1 MSQERLSLFSV
12 GVFTVII
19 LLDYVQTV
27 DRGNFKTCE
36 QSSFCRRLRKVEPGR
51 SSYEL
56 QLDTL
61 KVSDTSVTGDIIN
74 ADVGVHFN
82 LVLTA
87 LTDGRFRLEMDEA
100 VPRRPRYR
108 VQGSLQAE
116 PTQQKLEI
124 VEKAENS
131 VTIKSGDNK
140 VVLMGA
146 PFRIDL
152 YYGNNLVISG
162 NARGLLRFEHQQVK
176 QEPRPEGEAAEVPQ
190 EDPGA
195 WEENFKSHHDN
206 KPYGPMA
213 VGFDMSFVGAEQ
225 AYGLPEHADNV
236 PLKSTKKGDPY
247 RLYNL
252 DVFEYELYNNMALY
266 AAIPLLITHST
277 TNTVGVFWNNA
288 AETWVDVSSNSDDN
302 VVSSI
307 VNFVSGSTKPA
318 QVDAHFMSETGVL
331 DVFFLL
337 GPKPH
342 DVLRQYTS
350 LTGTAPLPPYFS
362 LGYHQCRWNYNDQD
376 DVSMVS
382 AGFDTY
388 DIPMDVMWLDIEH
401 TDNKKYFTW
410 DPFKFSKPIDM
421 QHNLTAVG
429 RKLIVIVD
437 PHIKRDASYDL
448 HTDAEA
454 NGYYVK
460 NKDGGDFDGWCW
472 PGSSSYLDF
481 LNPVVRDYFISRY
494 KLSRYYG
501 STEDLYIWNDM
512 NEPSVF
518 NGPEVTMPKD
528 CVHYGG
534 IEHRDLHNQYG
545 LLMLM
550 TSYSG
555 LLNRADEQEPALRKR
570 PFILTRSAFSGAQR
584 YAAIWTGDN
593 AAEWG
598 HLTVSIPMCLS
609 LALGGFSFC
618 GADVGGF
625 FKYPNKELFIRWYQT
640 GAFLSF
646 YRAHSHVDTKR
657 REPWL
662 YDPETTELVRE
673 IIRKR
678 YSFLPFWYTLFYQ
691 HNTTGAPVMRPLWV
705 EFPAEAPTFIIDNE
719 FLLGDSLLVRPV
731 TEEGVSEVPVYFP
744 GTNEIWY
751 DIDTFEQ
758 FHKNGAV
765 NIPVDLSKVPVYHR
779 GGSIIP
785 RKMRV
790 RRASSLMHD
799 DPFTLVVALGV
810 NGTAT
815 GRLYIDDGA
824 TFDFLYNKKAL
835 YLQFNFENN
844 QLTSRFLEPHNYP
857 TKTWLERVLI
867 IGIPPGVSKAQA
879 ISSLDGKKYDLE
891 TSYDS
896 KTQTLSI
903 RKPALSMAEEWKIS
917 LL

>member
-1 MSQERLSLFSV
+1 MSQKRFCLLSV
-12 GVFTVII
+12 GVFMSVI

-36 QSSFCRRLRKVEPGR
+36 HSSFCRRLRKVEPGR

-61 KVSDTSVTGDIIN
+61 KVSNTTVTGDLIN

-82 LVLTA
+82 LLLTA
-87 LTDGRFRLEMDEA
+87 LTDGCFRLEIDEA

-108 VQGSLQAE
+108 VQESLQSE
-116 PTQQKLEI
+116 PAQQKLEI
-124 VEKAENS
+124 VEKAENA

-140 VVLMGA
+140 VILLGA

-152 YYGNNLVISG
+152 YSGNSLVISG
-162 NARGLLRFEHQQVK
+162 NAQGLLRFEHQQVK
-176 QEPRPEGEAAEVPQ
+176 QEPRPEGEAADMAT

-195 WEENFKSHHDN
+195 WEENFKSHQDS

-213 VGFDMSFVGAEQ
+213 VGMDITFVGAEQ
-225 AYGLPEHADNV
+225 AYGLPEHADNL

-252 DVFEYELYNNMALY
+252 DVFEYELHNNMALY
-266 AAIPLLITHST
+266 AAIPFIIAHST
-277 TNTVGVFWNNA
+277 TNTVGVFWHNA
-288 AETWVDVSSNSDDN
+288 AETWVDIHSNLDDN
-302 VVSSI
+302 MVSSI

-318 QVDAHFMSETGVL
+318 QVDAHFMSETGVM
-331 DVFFLL
+331 DVFFCL

-342 DVLRQYTS
+342 DVLRQYTG

-376 DVSMVS
+376 DVNAVS
-382 AGFDTY
+382 TGFDMY

-410 DPFKFSKPIDM
+410 DTFKFTKPIDM
-421 QHNLTAVG
+421 QQNLTAVG
-429 RKLIVIVD
+429 RKLVVIVD
-437 PHIKRDASYDL
+437 PHVKRDGSYDV
-448 HTDAEA
+448 HTDAET

-460 NKDGGDFDGWCW
+460 TKEGADFEGWCW

-481 LNPVVRDYFISRY
+481 LNPAVREYFANRY
-494 KLSRYYG
+494 KLSRYHG

-512 NEPSVF
+512 NEPAVF

-534 IEHRDLHNQYG
+534 IEHRELHNQYG

-550 TSYSG
+550 TSYHG
-555 LLNRADEQEPALRKR
+555 LLNRADEQNPVLRKR
-570 PFILTRSAFSGAQR
+570 PFILTRSAFAGAQR

-593 AAEWG
+593 AAEWE
-598 HLTVSIPMCLS
+598 HLAVSIPMCLS
-609 LALGGFSFC
+609 FSLGGMTFC

-625 FKYPNKELFIRWYQT
+625 FKYPNKEMFIRWYQA
-640 GAFLSF
+640 GAFLPF
-646 YRAHSHVDTKR
+646 YRAHSHMDTKR

-662 YDPETTELVRE
+662 YDTETTELVRE
-673 IIRKR
+673 VIRKR
-678 YSFLPFWYTLFYQ
+678 YSFLPLWYTLFYQ
-691 HNTTGAPVMRPLWV
+691 HNITGAPVTRPLWF
-705 EFPAEAPTFIIDNE
+705 EFPTERATFTIDNV
-719 FLLGDSLLVRPV
+719 FLVGNSLLVRPV
-731 TEEGVSEVPVYFP
+731 VEEGVSEVSVYFP
-744 GTNEIWY
+744 GTSEIWY
-751 DIDTFEQ
+751 DIDTYEQ
-758 FHKNGAV
+758 FRKNGAI
-765 NIPVDLSKVPVYHR
+765 NIPVDISKIPVYQR

-790 RRASSLMHD
+790 RRASTLMHN
-799 DPFTLVVALGV
+799 DPFTLVVALDV
-810 NGTAT
+810 NGTAS
-815 GRLYIDDGA
+815 GRLYIDDGQ
-824 TFDFLYNKKAL
+824 TFEYLYNKKML
-835 YLQFNFENN
+835 YLEFHFKNN
-844 QLTSRFLEPHNYP
+844 QLTSRFLEPPKFP
-857 TKTWLERVLI
+857 TKTWLERVLVV
-867 IGIPPGVSKAQA
+867 GIPPGVTKAQA
-879 ISSLDGKKYDLE
+879 ISNLDGNKIDLE

-896 KTQTLSI
+896 KTQTLTI